1 MTTELPVKLFRNQ
14 FDSRLVKCKTTAEL
28 QPLTEI
34 IGQKRAI
41 KALDFG
47 LNIPE
52 KGFNVYVSGIYGTGR
67 KTAVLKFLDELVKTK
82 PKGNDWIYVNNFE
95 KPYEPDAIT
104 LPPGKGKEFQ
114 KDMALFISEAKRI
127 IPKVFE
133 SEDYATK
140 REDVIRGIEKERA
153 QLFAWINESANTK
166 GFIVKPGPAGL
177 MTIPVKDEKPLQQ
190 EEFQALPKEEQA
202 KYQEKREELLA
213 DLRTMYRKVRDLDEK
228 EKEAVDSLNQE
239 VALNATGH
247 RAAVLKERYSGID
260 RILTFIEA
268 VQKDIVDNLPQ
279 FMPEPP
285 QQQQAGQAR
294 QQFQHPLFRELAF
307 RKYEVKVVVDNS
319 GTEGAPLVFEQNP
332 TYQNLFGK
340 IEKEVEFGVVT
351 TDFTMIRPGSIHM
364 ANGGYLVMMAEDLLR
379 NQFSWEG
386 LKTALK
392 TGKVVIEEP
401 GERMGFITTKGI
413 KPEPIPLT
421 VKVVL
426 IGTPMI
432 NQILYTRDPDFSEL
446 FKVKAEFDTVMDRN
460 EENAGEY
467 ASFICKLCQES
478 NLKHLDNSA
487 VAKIIE
493 YGSRLADDQQK
504 LSTRFSHVSDI
515 IREASYY
522 AMTENAET
530 TTKEHVE
537 KAIEEKLYRSAL
549 IQEKIQEFIQRGF
562 FLVDTE
568 GERVGQIN
576 GLSVMSGGD
585 IEFGRPSR
593 VTASVGVGRSGIMDI
608 EREAALGGPTHTKG
622 VLILSGYLTNKYAR
636 DKPLSLSARLVFEQ
650 SYGGVDGDSASST
663 ELYSI
668 LSALSGL
675 PINQAIAVTGSVN
688 QKGDVQAIG
697 GVNEKIEGYFEVCK
711 AKGLTGKQ
719 GVMIPASNAQNLML
733 KEEILEAAKKKK
745 FAIYTVSTIDE
756 GIEVLTGV
764 KAGER
769 KPDGT
774 FEKDTVNYLVD
785 RRLKEMAET
794 IKEYVVDRK

>member
-1 MTTELPVKLFRNQ
+1 MMEKLPVEKFRNR
-14 FDSRLVKCKTTAEL
+14 FDSKLVECKTTADL
-28 QPLTEI
+28 QPITEI

-47 LNIPE
+47 LNITE
-52 KGFNVYVSGIYGTGR
+52 KGFNVYVSGVYGTGR
-67 KTAVLKFLDELVKTK
+67 KTAVLKFLDEMAKIK
-82 PKGNDWIYVNNFE
+82 PKGDDWIYVNNFE
-95 KPYEPDAIT
+95 NPYEPNAIA
-104 LPPGKGKEFQ
+104 LPPGKGKEFK
-114 KDMALFISEAKRI
+114 KDMATFISEAKRL
-127 IPKVFE
+127 IPALFE

-140 REDVIRGIEKERA
+140 RDAVIHGIEEERA
-153 QLFAWINESANTK
+153 KLFAWIDESANSK
-166 GFIVKPGPAGL
+166 GFLVKPGPAGIL
-177 MTIPVKDEKPLQQ
+177 TIPVKDGKPLEQK
-190 EEFQALPKEEQA
+190 EFQALPENEQA
-202 KYQEKREELLA
+202 EYQKKREELLA
-213 DLRTMYRKVRDLDEK
+213 DLRTMYRQVRDLDKK

-239 VALNATGH
+239 VALNTTGH
-247 RAAVLKERYSGID
+247 RVAALKDKYASID
-260 RILTFIEA
+260 PILTFVDA

-279 FMPEPP
+279 FMPLPTQP
-285 QQQQAGQAR
+285 QQAQ
-294 QQFQHPLFRELAF
+294 QQFQQSLMRELAF
-307 RKYEVKVVVDNS
+307 RKYEINVIVDNS
-319 GTEGAPLVFEQNP
+319 GTKGAPVVFEQNP

-351 TDFTMIRPGSIHM
+351 TDFTMIRPGSIHR
-364 ANGGYLVMMAEDLLR
+364 ANGGYLVMMVEDLLR
-379 NQFSWEG
+379 NQFSWDG

-392 TGKVVIEEP
+392 TEKVVIEEP
-401 GERMGFITTKGI
+401 GERMGFITAKGV
-413 KPEPIPLT
+413 KPDPIPFAI
-421 VKVVL
+421 KVVL

-432 NQILYTRDPDFSEL
+432 NQILYTQDPDFSEL
-446 FKVKAEFDTVMDRN
+446 FKVKAEFDTVMERN
-460 EENAGEY
+460 EENAKEY
-467 ASFICKLCQES
+467 ASFICALCKES

-504 LSTRFSHVSDI
+504 LSTRFSLVSDI
-515 IREASYY
+515 IREASFY
-522 AMTENAET
+522 ASKENAKNT
-530 TTKEHVE
+530 AKKHVE
-537 KAIEEKLYRSAL
+537 LAIEEKLYRSAL

-585 IEFGRPSR
+585 VEFGRPSR
-593 VTASVGVGRSGIMDI
+593 VTASVGVGRSGVMDI

-622 VLILSGYLTNKYAR
+622 VLILSGYLNNKFAQ

-650 SYGGVDGDSASST
+650 SYEGVDGDSASST

-719 GVMIPASNAQNLML
+719 GVMIPASNVQNLML
-733 KEEILEAAKKKK
+733 KEEILDAAKKGK
-745 FAIYTVSTIDE
+745 FALYSVNTIDE

-769 KPDGT
+769 QPDGT

-785 RRLKEMAET
+785 LRLKEMAET
-794 IKEYVVDRK
+794 IKEYPVALK

>member
-1 MTTELPVKLFRNQ
+1 MTTKLPVETFRNR
-14 FDSRLVKCKTTAEL
+14 FDSKLVECKTTAEL

-47 LNIPE
+47 LNIRE

-67 KTAVLKFLDELVKTK
+67 KTAVLKFLDDLAKTK

-114 KDMALFISEAKRI
+114 KDMAIFISEAQRI

-140 REDVIRGIEKERA
+140 REAVIHGIEEERA

-166 GFIVKPGPAGL
+166 GFIVKPGPSGL
-177 MTIPVKDEKPLQQ
+177 LTIPTKDGKPLQQ
-190 EEFQALPKEEQA
+190 EEFQALPEEEQEEFQ
-202 KYQEKREELLA
+202 KKREELLA
-213 DLRTMYRKVRDLDEK
+213 DLRTMYHKVRDLDEK

-247 RAAVLKERYSGID
+247 RVAALKDKYTSID
-260 RILTFIEA
+260 PLITFIEA

-285 QQQQAGQAR
+285 QEQQTGQAQ

-307 RKYEVKVVVDNS
+307 RKYEVNVIVDNS
-319 GTEGAPLVFEQNP
+319 GTEGAPVVFEQNP

-351 TDFTMIRPGSIHM
+351 TDFTMIRSGSIHM
-364 ANGGYLVMMAEDLLR
+364 ANGGYLVMMVEDLLR
-379 NQFSWEG
+379 NQFSWDG

-401 GERMGFITTKGI
+401 GERMGFITAKGI
-413 KPEPIPLT
+413 KPDPIPLAI
-421 VKVVL
+421 KVVL
-426 IGTPMI
+426 IGTPLI
-432 NQILYTRDPDFSEL
+432 NQMLYTQDPDFSEL

-460 EENAGEY
+460 EENARQY
-467 ASFICKLCQES
+467 ASFICTLCQES
-478 NLKHLDNSA
+478 NLKHLDSSA
-487 VAKIIE
+487 VAEMIE

-522 AMTENAET
+522 ANQENAEN
-530 TTKEHVE
+530 TTKQHVE
-537 KAIEEKLYRSAL
+537 KAIEEKVYRSTL
-549 IQEKIQEFIQRGF
+549 IQEKIQEFIQRGI
-562 FLVDTE
+562 FLIDTE
-568 GERVGQIN
+568 GEKVGQIN

-622 VLILSGYLTNKYAR
+622 VLILSGYLNNKYAQ

-650 SYGGVDGDSASST
+650 SYEGVDGDSASST

-675 PINQAIAVTGSVN
+675 PINQALAVTGSVN

-733 KEEILEAAKKKK
+733 KEEILEAAKNGK
-745 FAIYTVSTIDE
+745 FSIYTVSTIDE

-769 KPDGT
+769 QPDGT
-774 FEKDTVNYLVD
+774 FKKDTVNYLVNQ
-785 RRLKEMAET
+785 RLREMAET
-794 IKEYVVDRK
+794 MKEYPVAVK